1 MNTKIKVKISGDGT
15 NIGKRLKIVNVTYTI
30 LNERDIAITEKG
42 NYILAIIK
50 TTESYD
56 NLKASIADLTD
67 KNAEFKGNV
76 WVIIN
81 MTLNTFWKGIGS
93 S

>member
-15 NIGKRLKIVNVTYTI
+15 NIGKMLKIVNVPYTI
-30 LNERDIAITEKG
+30 LNERDIAMSEKG

-50 TTESYD
+50 TTVSYD

-67 KNAEFKGNV
+67 E
-76 WVIIN
+76 
-81 MTLNTFWKGIGS
+81 MLNLKEMCG
-93 S
+93 